1 MRRRL
6 AFVTSSAALFVAASA
21 FSEGLDAALT
31 IGDPAPSIEVEVL
44 KGEAVDIAAGRGEHV
59 YVIEFWATWCPPCLK
74 SAPHLSKLQAKLGDK
89 GLKVIGISDEDKE
102 TVEPFIQDLG
112 TKMDYTVAIDPSR
125 RSHRRY
131 MQPFGLTGIPHAFVV
146 SKAGDLV
153 WHGHPMDPF
162 LEHLLAVLVE
172 EEVKPATRTS
182 SPIDTGESGK

>member
-1 MRRRL
+1 MRRL
-6 AFVTSSAALFVAASA
+6 STFVTFSMSLLVAVSALA
-21 FSEGLDAALT
+21 EGLDSALT
-31 IGDPAPSIEVEVL
+31 IGDPAPSIKVEVL
-44 KGEAVDIAAGRGEHV
+44 KGEAVDMAAGRGEQV

-74 SAPHLSKLQAKLGDK
+74 SAPHLSNLQAKLGDK

-102 TVEPFIQDLG
+102 TVEPFIQDMG
-112 TKMDYTVAIDPSR
+112 TKMEYTVAIDQSR

-146 SKAGDLV
+146 SKAGVLV

-172 EEVKPATRTS
+172 EKMKPPARSS
-182 SPIDTGESGK
+182 SPNETRESGK